1 MSTVDRI
8 EVRTLPPLVA
18 GQRLDQPT
26 FHERYE
32 AMPPG
37 TRAELIGGIVYM
49 PSPVSRRHGQRAL
62 PAAYWLLRYE
72 EFTPGVEALD
82 NVTTILGP
90 RGEPQPDVSLRI
102 LQSHGGQT
110 GEAGGFLAGAP
121 ELIVEVAISTRKYD
135 LGPKLRDYQAAGVR
149 EYIVTTAKPDDV
161 IWHVLRDGRLVR
173 KPVDPDGVYR
183 SEVFPGLWLDPA
195 ALLSRNLRGLTATLM
210 QGLAT
215 PEHSAFV
222 ARLAEA
228 ARKNERA

>member
-8 EVRTLPPLVA
+8 DVRTLPPLVA

-37 TRAELIGGIVYM
+37 TRAELIGGVVYM
-49 PSPVSRRHGQRAL
+49 PSPVGARHGRRSTASL
-62 PAAYWLLRYE
+62 YWLLRYE
-72 EFTPGVEALD
+72 VATLGVEALD

-90 RGEPQPDVSLRI
+90 RGEPQPDASLRI

-110 GEAGGFLAGAP
+110 GEAGGFLTGAP

-135 LGPKLRDYQAAGVR
+135 LGPKFRDYQAAGVR

-161 IWHVLRDGRLVR
+161 LWHVLRDGRFVR
-173 KPVDPDGVYR
+173 KAADADGFYR
-183 SEVFPGLWLDPA
+183 SEAFPGLWLDPA
-195 ALLSRNLRGLTATLM
+195 ALLSRNLSGLTATLM
-210 QGLAT
+210 RGLAT
-215 PEHSAFV
+215 PEHAAFV
-222 ARLAEA
+222 ARLAA
-228 ARKNERA
+228 AAQP